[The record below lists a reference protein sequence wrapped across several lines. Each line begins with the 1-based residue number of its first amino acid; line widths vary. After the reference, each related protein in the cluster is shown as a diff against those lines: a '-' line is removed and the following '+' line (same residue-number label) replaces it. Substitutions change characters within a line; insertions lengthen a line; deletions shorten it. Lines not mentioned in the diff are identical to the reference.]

1 MAVIVKKEGKV
12 FVYKS
17 LSFPMT
23 EKDKKKALLFDL
35 LLKKRIPE
43 IEKEL
48 INENLLS
55 NEQSKDLQPKGES
68 NLWFNLGLKLK
79 TLLKDNKLINS
90 NEYQW
95 AIQAIE
101 MYASKKILRKNRG
114 SSRNHFDY
122 CIRISQFPWR
132 YVKKLNWSDW
142 SAFFDL
148 KSLRHEKRLDKW
160 LTKKIEKICRLGRPT
175 FRIFAKE
182 LNKEFNDVDTSIY
195 SDNELFS
202 IYNKKLEKYVNL
214 IKKHE

>member
-12 FVYKS
+12 FIYKS

-23 EKDKKKALLFDL
+23 ENDKKRALIFDQI
-35 LLKKRIPE
+35 LKKRIPE

-48 INENLLS
+48 IHEKLLNYYQPEN
-55 NEQSKDLQPKGES
+55 SKPKGET
-68 NLWFNLGLKLK
+68 NLWFSLGLKLK
-79 TLLKDNKLINS
+79 KLLKDNNLINS

-95 AIQAIE
+95 ALQAIE

-142 SAFFDL
+142 GAFFDL
-148 KSLRHEKRLDKW
+148 KSLRQEKRIDRW
-160 LTKKIEKICRLGRPT
+160 ITKKIEKICKLGRPT
-175 FRIFAKE
+175 FRKFAKE
-182 LNKEFNDVDTSIY
+182 LNKEFNDIDTSIY
-195 SDNELFS
+195 SDEELFS
-202 IYNKKLEKYVNL
+202 IYNRKLEKYINL
-214 IKKHE
+214 MKKNE